1 MKDERKL
8 LVAEMSWLRG
18 ILGKSRR
25 ERIRNEIIW
34 EKMEGKETIVNRI
47 RKGRLTWFRHVTR
60 MENGRLPIMAL
71 HSQVDGRRDR
81 GRPTKTW
88 MDNIIE
94 DLKVQ
99 GMDIREE
106 MDKAIERSTWRLL
119 VGASSS
125 ANV

>member
-1 MKDERKL
+1 
-8 LVAEMSWLRG
+8 
-18 ILGKSRR
+18 
-25 ERIRNEIIW
+25 
-34 EKMEGKETIVNRI
+34 MEGKETIVNRI
-47 RKGRLTWFRHVTR
+47 RKGRLTWFGHVTR

-119 VGASSS
+119 VRASSS